1 MLLVIDT
8 NIIVSAIK
16 SGIKKD
22 SNGNTIYTKAYKLMK
37 DVFIGKHKMV
47 VSSEIIA
54 EYEDVL
60 HRPYLQLDQIKVDKF
75 LSFVKYTAI
84 WIEPLPTTQ
93 SQVEMKDKDDRMF
106 FDVAKCLNIKL
117 VTDNLK
123 HYPVH
128 ELRTKINEL
137 Y

>member
-8 NIIVSAIK
+8 NVIVSAIK

-22 SNGNTIYTKAYKLMK
+22 SNGNIVYTKAYKLMK
-37 DVFIGKHKMV
+37 DVFNGKHKMV

-60 HRPYLQLDQIKVDKF
+60 HRPYLQLNQIKVDKF
-75 LSFVKYTAI
+75 LSFIKYTAI

-93 SQVEMKDKDDRMF
+93 SQVEMKDEDDRVF

-117 VTDNLK
+117 ITDNLS

-128 ELRTKINEL
+128 ELRTKIDEL